1 MIREELDD
9 NNAELQIP
17 PQSLLGQTPG
27 APVYYQS
34 NTSLRQGQD
43 ENERSRPSAGKKMNQ
58 Y

>member
-9 NNAELQIP
+9 NNSELQVPI
-17 PQSLLGQTPG
+17 QSLLGQAPG

-34 NTSLRQGQD
+34 STSVRQGQD
-43 ENERSRPSAGKKMNQ
+43 EDERTRPSSGKKMSQ